1 MEKMLYFRDAAD
13 TTFCVPVSRMTKMET
28 VNGTTVVMTFL
39 PGNNELNTTA
49 GGLKDIVTITL
60 VTADTEKACMHDI
73 LSTINAGYIDIKS
86 LSTRVGLTQHGVL
99 QELLKLTSK
108 GLLESD
114 ITKSDWF
121 LTSKGT
127 QTLKGTV

>member
-13 TTFCVPVSRMTKMET
+13 TTLCVPVTRMTKMET

-60 VTADTEKACMHDI
+60 NTADTEKQCMKDI
-73 LSTINAGYIDIKS
+73 LATINGGPHSTGFIEIADDVTGTFCSSTIASIA
-86 LSTRVGLTQHGVL
+86 T
-99 QELLKLTSK
+99 
-108 GLLESD
+108 
-114 ITKSDWF
+114 
-121 LTSKGT
+121 
-127 QTLKGTV
+127 TLDT

>member
-1 MEKMLYFRDAAD
+1 
-13 TTFCVPVSRMTKMET
+13 MTLQ
-28 VNGTTVVMTFL
+28 NY
-39 PGNNELNTTA
+39 
-49 GGLKDIVTITL
+49 
-60 VTADTEKACMHDI
+60 I
-73 LSTINAGYIDIKS
+73 LSTINAGYTDIKS
-86 LSTRVGLTQHGVL
+86 LSTRVGLTQHGVF

-127 QTLKGTV
+127 QTLKGAV

>member
-13 TTFCVPVSRMTKMET
+13 TTFCVPVSRLTKMET

-39 PGNNELNTTA
+39 PGNNELTATA

-73 LSTINAGYIDIKS
+73 LSTING
-86 LSTRVGLTQHGVL
+86 TH
-99 QELLKLTSK
+99 
-108 GLLESD
+108 SD
-114 ITKSDWF
+114 GFIEIADDVT
-121 LTSKGT
+121 GT
-127 QTLKGTV
+127 FCSNTIASIATTLDT

>member
-28 VNGTTVVMTFL
+28 TNGTTVVMTFL

-60 VTADTEKACMHDI
+60 VTADTEKACMQDI
-73 LSTINAGYIDIKS
+73 CKAINGFS
-86 LSTRVGLTQHGVL
+86 SNGVP
-99 QELLKLTSK
+99 TSK
-108 GLLESD
+108 DGFVLIAD
-114 ITKSDWF
+114 DVT
-121 LTSKGT
+121 GT
-127 QTLKGTV
+127 FCSTTIASIVTTLDT